1 MKKVIML
8 ILLVVIGV
16 ISLNAKSNEDMSEYE
31 LKWYIMQERAKRFKQ
46 ETEGLSNKVCLRPPE
61 RFQITLCVTN

>member
-46 ETEGLSNKVCLRPPE
+46 ETEPMKLG
-61 RFQITLCVTN
+61 

>member
-8 ILLVVIGV
+8 ILLVV
-16 ISLNAKSNEDMSEYE
+16 SLNAKSNEDMSEYE

-46 ETEGLSNKVCLRPPE
+46 ETEPMKLG
-61 RFQITLCVTN
+61 